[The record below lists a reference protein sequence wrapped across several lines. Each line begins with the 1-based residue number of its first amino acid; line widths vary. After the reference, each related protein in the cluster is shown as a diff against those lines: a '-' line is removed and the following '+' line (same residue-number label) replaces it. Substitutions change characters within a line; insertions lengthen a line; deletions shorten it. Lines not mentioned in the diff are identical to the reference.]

1 MGTND
6 GYVERI
12 GQTTYTVEV
21 KAADGVKDDSEKV
34 IRNMIRKEA
43 MHYNSETAD
52 EAD

>member
-21 KAADGVKDDSEKV
+21 KSADGIKDAPDVMIEKL
-34 IRNMIRKEA
+34 IRNEA
-43 MHYNSETAD
+43 MKIDEKSES
-52 EAD
+52 E